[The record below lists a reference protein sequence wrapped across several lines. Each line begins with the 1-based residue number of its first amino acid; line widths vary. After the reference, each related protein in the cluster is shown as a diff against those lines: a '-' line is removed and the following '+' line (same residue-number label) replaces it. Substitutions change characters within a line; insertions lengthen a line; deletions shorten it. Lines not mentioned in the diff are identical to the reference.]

1 MSWTSITLGEYFKE
15 TGGLIQTGPFGSSL
29 HQKDYKSEGNPVIM
43 PKDIVNDKVNI
54 TNIAR
59 IGQDDWIRLQKYAV
73 RNGDIV
79 YPRRGEITKR
89 VLISIKEEDML
100 CGTGCILIRNKSIDL
115 DNLFLNYYLTYK
127 PTTDWLENNAVGSTM
142 KNLSGAILSK
152 LPLIVPPLPTQKRIA
167 SILSAYDDSIENN
180 LKRIKL
186 LEETAQNIYKE
197 WFVHFRFPNY
207 EHTAFDA
214 ESGLPV
220 GWEMKIA
227 DDIYNINIGKT
238 PPRLETQWFSREDG
252 VKWVSIADMNKSSVF
267 ISQTNERITKD
278 GVHKFNMRMAN
289 EGSVLLSFKLTVGAV
304 VIASEEVVTNEA
316 IAHFNILE
324 NSILSKEYTYC
335 FLKSFNYQSLG
346 STSSIG
352 TSINSKIVKSMKI
365 VFPTENVISE
375 FTQSVEGVFKQI
387 KNLTFQN
394 QKLKEARDILLPRLM
409 NRAIEV

>member
-1 MSWTSITLGEYFKE
+1 MSWELKRLDEVTSKIGDGLHGTPKYDLNGDYFFINGNNLNQGKILLKDDTKRIDEQEYNKIKKD
-15 TGGLIQTGPFGSSL
+15 LSSQTIFVAINGTI
-29 HQKDYKSEGNPVIM
+29 GNVAIY
-43 PKDIVNDKVNI
+43 NDE
-54 TNIAR
+54 NIALGKSACYLN
-59 IGQDDWIRLQKYAV
+59 IKADVEKIFIRYVLEDENFQKYAQ
-73 RNGDIV
+73 
-79 YPRRGEITKR
+79 
-89 VLISIKEEDML
+89 SFA
-100 CGTGCILIRNKSIDL
+100 TGATI
-115 DNLFLNYYLTYK
+115 
-127 PTTDWLENNAVGSTM
+127 
-142 KNLSGAILSK
+142 KNLGLKAVREYKFSL
-152 LPLIVPPLPTQKRIA
+152 PPLQTQKRIA

-207 EHTAFDA
+207 EHTAFYEA
-214 ESGLPV
+214 SGLPV

>member
-220 GWEMKIA
+220 GWGK
-227 DDIYNINIGKT
+227 DIIGKQLLT
-238 PPRLETQWFSREDG
+238 LKRKGKLKTDDYEKEGRFPIIDQANGF
-252 VKWVSIADMNKSSVF
+252 IAGY
-267 ISQTNERITKD
+267 TN
-278 GVHKFNMRMAN
+278 N
-289 EGSVLLSFKLTVGAV
+289 
-304 VIASEEVVTNEA
+304 EEVVQDSHLPIVVFGDHTRRVKFVNFPFVSGADGTQLMYPKNENLLPAYFYLA
-316 IAHFNILE
+316 INNVDLSNYAYARHFKFIKEQLIITPDDNILAE
-324 NSILSKEYTYC
+324 FNGIVYSILEQTIH
-335 FLKSFNYQSLG
+335 LFNY
-346 STSSIG
+346 
-352 TSINSKIVKSMKI
+352 
-365 VFPTENVISE
+365 
-375 FTQSVEGVFKQI
+375 
-387 KNLTFQN
+387 N